1 MPRNGHKSVMDGI
14 ILSGAN
20 PVFIQPEVDYHFGIS
35 TGVSVEN
42 VDNAI
47 KAHPDAKALLITYPT
62 YFGTMTDLTKICTI
76 AHEHDITVIV
86 DSAHGA
92 HLNFVE
98 MVDPISAGADAVT
111 ISMHKTGGSLT
122 QSSLLLLKKN
132 RIKPEKIQK
141 LLSMLQ
147 STSANYLLMIH

>member
-1 MPRNGHKSVMDGI
+1 MIMAVCKPNEKIIVPRNGHKSVMDGI

-35 TGVSVEN
+35 HGVSVEN

-98 MVDPISAGADAVT
+98 MVDPISEIGRASCRERDYVLEDEVVR
-111 ISMHKTGGSLT
+111 K
-122 QSSLLLLKKN
+122 
-132 RIKPEKIQK
+132 EKRK
-141 LLSMLQ
+141 EEKRNNLE
-147 STSANYLLMIH
+147 